1 MIGRSEQID
10 IPNGISSTYSCMNCC
25 PDSFYAGWVDPGG
38 WEGFVGGST
47 LMIASEQDRN
57 CYGYTGPPYNPGP
70 GWDNTFP
77 SICSTD
83 SGTTTGEG
91 QGEGN
96 VQAIWTAYEWGDWES
111 GGAGEC
117 NSREQNIIAEA
128 ICDVLDCLCVGTP
141 LTDAEWNFLSSS
153 AQFPNL
159 QRCQSRKQAA
169 ATGTY
174 NCLAWTID
182 DTSQWWWLE
191 ADTNG
196 NGKLSSSELD
206 AFYSARG
213 KSNIAY
219 YGPGTSDVLHVAK
232 KAGGGGP
239 GCLASSKLGSNIRMA
254 HHLPQLEGGAYSN
267 IVGGN

>member
-1 MIGRSEQID
+1 
-10 IPNGISSTYSCMNCC
+10 
-25 PDSFYAGWVDPGG
+25 
-38 WEGFVGGST
+38 
-47 LMIASEQDRN
+47 MIASEQDRN
-57 CYGYTGPPYNPGP
+57 CYGHTGPPYNPGP

-77 SICSTD
+77 AVCSTN

-91 QGEGN
+91 DGQGN
-96 VQAIWTAYEWGDWES
+96 VQAIWTAYEWGDWET

-117 NSREQNIIAEA
+117 NSREHNIIAEA
-128 ICDVLDCLCVGTP
+128 VCDVLDCLCVGTA
-141 LTDAEWNFLSSS
+141 LSDAEWNFLSAS

-169 ATGTY
+169 ATSTY

-182 DTSQWWWLE
+182 DTSQWWWTE
-191 ADTNG
+191 ADANG
-196 NGKLSSSELD
+196 NGKVSSSELN

-219 YGPGTSDVLHVAK
+219 YGPSTSDVLHVAK

-254 HHLPQLEGGAYSN
+254 HHLSQLEGGAYSS